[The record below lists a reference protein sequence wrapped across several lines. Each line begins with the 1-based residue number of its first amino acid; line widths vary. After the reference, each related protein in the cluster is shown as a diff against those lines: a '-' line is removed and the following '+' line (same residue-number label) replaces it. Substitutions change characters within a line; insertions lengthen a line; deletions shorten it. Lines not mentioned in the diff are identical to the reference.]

1 LAFTKLPHAS
11 IGSKARNCWEKH
23 LLRVQLVEIQEIAIK
38 GRLTRLFENF
48 SFAFPAGHIVNFKNR
63 ELQVIAPLG
72 YGSKTIV
79 YLVYDENIPRALT
92 VLFDQ
97 NSYET
102 EKRNYEFLDAHDVP
116 SVRLIEADKE
126 NNQILLSYV
135 DGIPLSGILHNK
147 LVEHELR
154 RSVRTQLIF
163 SANVTLDM
171 GAFCRIT

>member
-116 SVRLIEADKE
+116 SVRLIETDKE

-135 DGIPLSGILHNK
+135 DGIPVSGILHNK

-154 RSVRTQLIF
+154 QSVRTQLIF
-163 SANVTLDM
+163 F
-171 GAFCRIT
+171 GER